1 MPVFPVLI
9 PSRIRSFE
17 MNPSPGMKTIL
28 PTLLLILLMTPPAPG
43 QSPPVEIDYER
54 ARLER
59 NVRAVRIIDEIFL
72 DGLLD
77 EAAWD
82 LAVPAADFLQ
92 HRPVVGIPAGEP
104 TEVRFLF
111 DDENLYIGVICFD
124 SQPDRIAVNDLEEDF
139 NFMGSDL
146 IAIALDSLHDLQT
159 AFVFRTNAAGAKGD
173 AQISPSAGGGGFNN
187 DWDGVWDV
195 RSTRNDEGWTAEF
208 VIPFKTLRFSTAE
221 SQVWGLNVNR
231 RILRLNEEDEW
242 SPTPIRYDLGR
253 VSQYGTLLGLENL
266 RPGRNLKVTPFVTA
280 GLTQIR
286 PSGDPNGDFENDPN
300 YDGGVD
306 VKYGLTPSITLDAT
320 YRTDFAQ
327 VEVDQ
332 QQVNLTRFNLFF
344 PEQRDFFIE
353 NASTFSFGA
362 DSNVVPFFSRRI
374 GLSSSG
380 TPIPIVGGGR
390 VTGQSGRYDLGFL
403 AMKTERQDAV
413 PSNNYFAGRV
423 KRNLMTNSWVGA
435 LLTHRNSRIENN
447 YNRVYGADARFQ
459 FFDRLD
465 ISSHIMRS
473 ETPGRSGNNQA
484 RQFQAS
490 WRDDELIAMAGYTG
504 IQSDFNPELG
514 FVRRRNHSRYSGE
527 FSWNPLIESSTRLRN
542 FVVGTRLDYFENG
555 TTNQIET
562 REAGVDLGMGLE
574 DGGSLDF
581 GLLQTFDRLTDP
593 FQIRK
598 DISIP
603 EGDYRYLAYT
613 ARFSTNP
620 GRKLSGNSRADWGEF
635 WNGRRRSLAGG
646 LTWRPDY
653 HLRIGLN
660 YTRNQVNLANGA
672 FTTDLL
678 GARFLYA
685 ISATTSLNAFF
696 QYNAD
701 TQQVS
706 SNIRFNVIHNPLSDF
721 FLVYN
726 DLRDTHSGQLLQRA
740 VILKFT
746 NLFNF

>member
-1 MPVFPVLI
+1 M
-9 PSRIRSFE
+9 
-17 MNPSPGMKTIL
+17 TL
-28 PTLLLILLMTPPAPG
+28 PTFS
-43 QSPPVEIDYER
+43 QSLPVEIDYER

-59 NVRAVRIIDEIFL
+59 NVTAIRITDEISLDGFL
-72 DGLLD
+72 D
-77 EAAWD
+77 EEAWD
-82 LAVPAADFLQ
+82 IALPATDFVQ
-92 HRPVVGIPAGEP
+92 RRPIVGVPAGEP

-111 DDENLYIGVICFD
+111 DDQNLYIGVICFD

-139 NFMGSDL
+139 NYMGSDVVV
-146 IAIALDSLHDLQT
+146 IALDSLHDLQT
-159 AFVFRTNAAGAKGD
+159 AFTFRTNAAGAKAD
-173 AQISPSAGGGGFNN
+173 AQLSSSGGGGGFNN

-195 RSTRNDEGWTAEF
+195 RTNRDDAGWTAEF

-221 SQVWGLNVNR
+221 TQVWGVNINR
-231 RILRLNEEDEW
+231 RILRLNEEDDW
-242 SPTPIRYDLGR
+242 SPTPIRYSITR
-253 VSQYGTLLGLENL
+253 VSQYGTLLGLENI
-266 RPGRNLKVTPFVTA
+266 RQGRNLKVTPFVTA

-286 PSGDPNGDFENDPN
+286 PAGAAYGNFENAQN

-306 VKYGLTPSITLDAT
+306 VKYGLTPSLTLDAT

-353 NASTFSFGA
+353 NASTFTFGA

-390 VTGQSGRYDLGFL
+390 VSGQLGRFDLGVL
-403 AMKTERQDAV
+403 AMKTERQDLV
-413 PSNNYFAGRV
+413 PSNNYFVGRV
-423 KRNLMTNSWVGA
+423 KRNLMTNSWIGA
-435 LLTHRNSRIENN
+435 LLTNRDSTIEGD
-447 YNRVYGADARFQ
+447 YNRVYGADIHLH

-465 ISSHIMRS
+465 IDSHLIQS
-473 ETPGRSGNNQA
+473 DTPGVSNNNQA

-490 WRDDELIAMAGYTG
+490 WRDDEVFAVAGYSE
-504 IQSDFNPELG
+504 IQTHFNPELG
-514 FVRRRNHSRYSGE
+514 FVRRSNHTRYAGQFYWS
-527 FSWNPLIESSTRLRN
+527 PLIEGSTLLRN
-542 FVVGTRLDYFENG
+542 FVIGTRLDYFENG
-555 TTNQIET
+555 GTNQIET
-562 REAGVDLGMGLE
+562 REAALDLGVRFE
-574 DGGSLDF
+574 DGGSIDF
-581 GLLQTFDRLTDP
+581 GLLQTFDRLTAP
-593 FQIRK
+593 FRIRN
-598 DISIP
+598 DVSIP
-603 EGDYRYLAYT
+603 EGDYQYLGYT
-613 ARFSTNP
+613 ARFSTNA
-620 GRKLSGNSRADWGEF
+620 GRKLSGNAGIDWGEF
-635 WNGRRRSLAGG
+635 WDGRRRSLTGG
-646 LTWRPDY
+646 LSWRPDY

-660 YTRNQVNLANGA
+660 YTRNKVNLTHGE
-672 FTTDLL
+672 FTTDLV

-685 ISATTSLNAFF
+685 INATTSLNAFL

-706 SNIRFNVIHNPLSDF
+706 SNIRFNIIHNPLSDF

-726 DLRDTHSGQLLQRA
+726 DLRDTHNGQVLQRA

>member
-1 MPVFPVLI
+1 
-9 PSRIRSFE
+9 
-17 MNPSPGMKTIL
+17 MKTIL
-28 PTLLLILLMTPPAPG
+28 PSLIVGLLTTLPAFS
-43 QSPPVEIDYER
+43 QSPPVEIDYEQ

-59 NVRAVRIIDEIFL
+59 NVTAIRITEEISL

-77 EAAWD
+77 EAVWAT
-82 LAVPAADFLQ
+82 AVPAADFVQ
-92 HRPVVGIPAGEP
+92 RRPLIGAPAGEL
-104 TEVRFLF
+104 TEIRFLF

-124 SQPDRIAVNDLEEDF
+124 SQPDQIAVNDLEEDF
-139 NFMGSDL
+139 NFMGSDV

-159 AFVFRTNAAGAKGD
+159 AFVFRTNAVGAKAD
-173 AQISPSAGGGGFNN
+173 AQISAAAGGGGFNN

-195 RSTRNDEGWTAEF
+195 RSARSDEGWTAEF
-208 VIPFKTLRFSTAE
+208 VIPFKTLRFSTDQA
-221 SQVWGLNVNR
+221 QVWGLNVNR
-231 RILRLNEEDEW
+231 RILRLNEEDDW
-242 SPTPIRYDLGR
+242 SPTPIRYNLSR

-280 GLTQIR
+280 GLTQTR
-286 PSGDPNGDFENDPN
+286 PGGDPYGKFENDPA

-306 VKYGLTPSITLDAT
+306 LKYGLTSSLTLDAT

-327 VEVDQ
+327 VEADQ

-362 DSNVVPFFSRRI
+362 DGNVVPFFSRRI

-390 VTGQSGRYDLGFL
+390 VTGQLGRYDLGFL
-403 AMKTERQDAV
+403 AMKTERKDLL
-413 PSNNYFAGRV
+413 PSNNYFVGRV
-423 KRNLMTNSWVGA
+423 KRNLMTNSWLGA
-435 LLTHRNSRIENN
+435 ILTNRNSTAEGD
-447 YNRVYGADARFQ
+447 YNRVYGADLHLQ
-459 FFDRLD
+459 FYNRLD
-465 ISSHIMRS
+465 INSHIIRS
-473 ETPGRSGNNQA
+473 DTPQLRDNNQA
-484 RQFQAS
+484 RQFQVA
-490 WRDDELIAMAGYTG
+490 WRDDEVVAVTGYSE
-504 IQSDFNPELG
+504 IQTHFNPEVG
-514 FVRRRNHSRYSGE
+514 FVRRKNHTRYNGD
-527 FSWNPLIESSTRLRN
+527 FSWNPLIESSALLRG
-542 FVVGTRLDYFENG
+542 FVVRTRLDYFENG

-562 REAGVDLGMGLE
+562 RETALDLGVRFE
-574 DGGSLDF
+574 DGGAIDF

-593 FQIRK
+593 FRIRN
-598 DISIP
+598 DLTIP
-603 EGDYRYLAYT
+603 EGDYRYLGYT

-620 GRKLSGNSRADWGEF
+620 GRKLSGNGRVDWGEF
-635 WNGRRRSLAGG
+635 WSGRRRSLTGG

-660 YTRNQVNLANGA
+660 YTRNQVNLANGQ

-685 ISATTSLNAFF
+685 INATTSLNAFF

-701 TQQVS
+701 TGQVS

-726 DLRDTHSGQLLQRA
+726 DLRDSHNGQILQRA
-740 VILKFT
+740 VIVKFT